1 MLEYCYLRKERHAA
15 AQAPPA
21 GREEAEPPTAASL
34 AGSARPADPPGFAW
48 PDFVLDCSP
57 VQRLAKMHVKRSL
70 SKRSLTYRRE
80 YVKCGKKGCSCA
92 KGKGHGPYWYAY
104 WREGKKLKKKYLG
117 KKRTGGG

>member
-1 MLEYCYLRKERHAA
+1 MPLPKRLQ
-15 AQAPPA
+15 QAVKKLSPQQLQALQALLDQLIRQASP
-21 GREEAEPPTAASL
+21 GQASL
-34 AGSARPADPPGFAW
+34 DVHLRQPLAGEGVRSR
-48 PDFVLDCSP
+48 
-57 VQRLAKMHVKRSL
+57 RSL
-70 SKRSLTYRRE
+70 GLTYRRE

>member
-1 MLEYCYLRKERHAA
+1 MN
-15 AQAPPA
+15 
-21 GREEAEPPTAASL
+21 
-34 AGSARPADPPGFAW
+34 
-48 PDFVLDCSP
+48 V
-57 VQRLAKMHVKRSL
+57 
-70 SKRSLTYRRE
+70 KRSLTYRRE

>member
-1 MLEYCYLRKERHAA
+1 MPLPKRLQQAVKKLSPQQLQALQALLDQLIQQKE
-15 AQAPPA
+15 PA
-21 GREEAEPPTAASL
+21 HEKLPGEAAS
-34 AGSARPADPPGFAW
+34 R
-48 PDFVLDCSP
+48 
-57 VQRLAKMHVKRSL
+57 HY
-70 SKRSLTYRRE
+70 TYRRE

>member
-1 MLEYCYLRKERHAA
+1 MPLPKRLQ
-15 AQAPPA
+15 QAVKKLSPQQLQALQALLDQLIRQTSPQA
-21 GREEAEPPTAASL
+21 SPEPYAFAS
-34 AGSARPADPPGFAW
+34 
-48 PDFVLDCSP
+48 
-57 VQRLAKMHVKRSL
+57 QRLAKMNVKRSL
-70 SKRSLTYRRE
+70 SRRSLGLTYRRE